1 MSASTPCLLCAAV
14 AAAAMA
20 APQNASARD
29 VVLDKGQSLYLQ
41 LEAFGSA
48 LNDAVGGS
56 NITASAGYGG
66 RAGWRRGMIGFFAE
80 FSRDHWLMT
89 EVGRDLTQGVLGLGV
104 GVEMLFADGR
114 LKTSAAGGSSTLLF
128 DTAFHDRGT
137 TGFYIDLRP
146 VSLRFHPAEWLV
158 VELAPIGFTLESPV
172 NGELAIR
179 RIEYRTTLTLE
190 VPL

>member
-1 MSASTPCLLCAAV
+1 MGARIPYVLCAAL
-14 AAAAMA
+14 AAAAIT
-20 APQNASARD
+20 APRSASARD
-29 VVLDKGQSLYLQ
+29 VVHQKGVSGYAQ
-41 LEAFGSA
+41 LEAFGSL

-56 NITASAGYGG
+56 NITASAGYCG

-89 EVGRDLTQGVLGLGV
+89 EVGTELKQGVLGLGV
-104 GVEMLFADGR
+104 GAEMLFADGR
-114 LKTSAAGGSSTLLF
+114 LRTSAAGGSSTLLF
-128 DTAFHDRGT
+128 DTAFHDKGT

-146 VSLRFHPAEWLV
+146 VSLRFHPASWLV
-158 VELAPIGFTLESPV
+158 VEVTPIGFTLESPA

-179 RIEYRTTLTLE
+179 RIEYRTTFTLE

>member
-1 MSASTPCLLCAAV
+1 MGARIPYLLCAVAL
-14 AAAAMA
+14 AAAIA
-20 APQNASARD
+20 APRSASARD
-29 VVLDKGQSLYLQ
+29 VVLDKGLSGYAQ
-41 LEAFGSA
+41 LEAFGSL

-56 NITASAGYGG
+56 NITASLGYCG

-89 EVGRDLTQGVLGLGV
+89 EVGTELTQGVLGLGV
-104 GVEMLFADGR
+104 GAEMLFADGR
-114 LKTSAAGGSSTLLF
+114 LRTSAAGGSSTLLF
-128 DTAFHDRGT
+128 DTAFHDKGT

-146 VSLRFHPAEWLV
+146 VSLRFQAAAWLV
-158 VELAPIGFTLESPV
+158 IEIAPIGFTLVSPA

-179 RIEYRTTLTLE
+179 RIEYRTTFTLE